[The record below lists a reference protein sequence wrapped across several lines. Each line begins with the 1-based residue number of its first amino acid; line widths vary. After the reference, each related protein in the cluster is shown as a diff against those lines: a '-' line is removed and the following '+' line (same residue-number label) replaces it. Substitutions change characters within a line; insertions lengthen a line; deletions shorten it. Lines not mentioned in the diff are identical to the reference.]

1 MTLPLEPVTVTRA
14 VLLAHPAAHS
24 LSPVMH
30 DAAFAALGL
39 DGRYEAWDVP
49 PSELPAALE
58 RLRTSSTLFGA
69 NISVPH
75 KLAVLP
81 LLDEVSAEAHRLGA
95 VNTIVRRGRRLLGHN
110 TDAAG
115 LAAALRELERP
126 LVPGRAVVLGAGG
139 AARAAVAVFL
149 DGGCSVLVHNRSAE
163 RAAALVRAWRGAG
176 DVAVVDAERLP
187 AAVARADWL
196 VNATSVGM
204 VGGPA
209 GSPLPASVLPERGVV
224 VDLVYGPTPTPLL
237 VAARAA
243 GLATQDGRAMLV
255 HQGAAAFTAWTGH
268 QAPLAVMGE
277 VLEQALSARAA

>member
-1 MTLPLEPVTVTRA
+1 MTPPSVHVPVTRA

-49 PSELPAALE
+49 PANLPAVLE
-58 RLRTSSTLFGA
+58 RLRASSTLFGA
-69 NISVPH
+69 NVSVPH

-95 VNTIVRRGRRLLGHN
+95 VNTIVRHDRRLLGHN
-110 TDAAG
+110 TDAGG

-126 LVPGRAVVLGAGG
+126 LGPGQVVVLGAGG
-139 AARAAVAVFL
+139 AARATVAVFL
-149 DGGCSVLVHNRSAE
+149 GAGCAVLLHNRSTE
-163 RAAALVRAWRGAG
+163 RGAALVHAWRGAG
-176 DVAVVDAERLP
+176 DVTVVDAERLP
-187 AAVARADWL
+187 GAVARADWL

-204 VGGPA
+204 AGGPA
-209 GSPLPASVLPERGVV
+209 GSPLPAGVLPERGAV
-224 VDLVYGPTPTPLL
+224 VDLVYGPTPTPLV

-243 GLATQDGRAMLV
+243 GLAVQDGRAMLV

-268 QAPLAVMGE
+268 QAPLAVMRE
-277 VLEQALSARAA
+277 ALERAL

>member
-1 MTLPLEPVTVTRA
+1 MTLPLAPEAVTRA
-14 VLLAHPAAHS
+14 VLLAHPAGHS

-39 DGRYEAWDVP
+39 DGRYEAWDVRP
-49 PSELPAALE
+49 AALPAALE
-58 RLRTSSTLFGA
+58 RLRASSTLFGA
-69 NISVPH
+69 NVSVPH

-81 LLDEVSAEAHRLGA
+81 LLDEVSAEADRLGA
-95 VNTIVRRGRRLLGHN
+95 VNTIVRHDRRLLGHN

-126 LVPGRAVVLGAGG
+126 LDPGRAVVLGAGG
-139 AARAAVAVFL
+139 AARAAVAVFV
-149 DGGCSVLVHNRSAE
+149 DAGCSVLVHNRNAD

-176 DVAVVDAERLP
+176 DVAEVDAAHLP

-204 VGGPA
+204 AGGAA
-209 GSPLPASVLPERGVV
+209 GSPLPAGVLPERGAV
-224 VDLVYGPTPTPLL
+224 VDLVYGPTPTPLV

-268 QAPLAVMGE
+268 QAPLSVMRTA
-277 VLEQALSARAA
+277 LEQALSARAA